1 MLRKIQAKINICI
14 INGSLLK
21 TADFFRQNYVSID
34 KQNKKL
40 YNRNK
45 KKFRLIKSGGGTG
58 PVKPGNLIVKYSRK
72 VLIPAVNPRDED
84 FKKII
89 TFGLSEIRT
98 FFIITRVNIF

>member
-40 YNRNK
+40 YNRSK

-84 FKKII
+84 F
-89 TFGLSEIRT
+89 
-98 FFIITRVNIF
+98 